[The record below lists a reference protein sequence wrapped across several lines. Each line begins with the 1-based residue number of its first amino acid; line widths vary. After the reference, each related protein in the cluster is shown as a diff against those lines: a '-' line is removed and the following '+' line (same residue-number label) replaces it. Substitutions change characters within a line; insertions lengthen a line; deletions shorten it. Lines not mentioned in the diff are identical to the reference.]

1 MRLGFHYHVPAIQR
15 GGTIWMPAYFGLF
28 IDSLAERCDTLVC
41 FLNSPT
47 KNEVM
52 QMDYA
57 VRSPNVR
64 LVNIGPHITVPLRTL
79 RALPRMPS
87 ALTWQ
92 NELDIMLMRAP
103 TPLLPLFA
111 RIWHKPLALLLVADD
126 LAGIEN
132 LPQPPWRKAL
142 IRWWA
147 MWNYAQQMQLSKRS
161 LVFVNSRMLYE
172 KYQAAIPQ
180 LIQTQTTTLS
190 EKDFHYRADTCES
203 LPYHLLYAGR
213 ITRIK
218 GLFEIVEALSN
229 LVHDGL
235 DVVLD
240 LVGMIDNSDP
250 VLDSLFEF
258 SRSLGVEGR
267 VKYHGYKTAGPEL
280 LAYYRRADI
289 YVTAS
294 QSSNEGFPR
303 TIWEA
308 MASSTPVVA
317 TQVGSIPA
325 FVGDAALL
333 VPPKDIDAL
342 TDALKTVMTDK
353 ELRKKMIPKGM
364 ALAKNNTL
372 EKRAEELITQME
384 DWLAGERL

>member
-15 GGTIWMPAYFGLF
+15 GDAIWMPGYFGLF
-28 IDSLAERCDTLVC
+28 IDSLARECDTLVC

-47 KNEVM
+47 ENELV

-57 VRSPNVR
+57 IMSPNVR
-64 LVNIGPHITVPLRTL
+64 LVDLGPHITIPLRTL
-79 RALPRMPS
+79 RALPRIP
-87 ALTWQ
+87 ALHTWQ
-92 NELDIMLMRAP
+92 NELDMMLMRAP

-111 RIWHKPLALLLVADD
+111 QIWHKPMALLLVSDE

-161 LVFVNSRMLYE
+161 LVFVNSRLLYE

-190 EKDFHYRADTCES
+190 EQDFHYRADTCES
-203 LPYHLLYAGR
+203 LPYHLLYTGR

-218 GLFEIVEALSN
+218 GLFEIIEALSN
-229 LVHDGL
+229 LVNDGL

-240 LVGMIDNSDP
+240 LVGMIDNGDR
-250 VLDSLFEF
+250 VLDSLVEF
-258 SRSLGVEGR
+258 ANSLGVGER
-267 VKYHGYKTAGPEL
+267 VQYHGYKTAGPEL
-280 LAYYRRADI
+280 LAYYRRSDV
-289 YVTAS
+289 YVIAS

-303 TIWEA
+303 TIWEL
-308 MASSTPVVA
+308 S
-317 TQVGSIPA
+317 
-325 FVGDAALL
+325 
-333 VPPKDIDAL
+333 
-342 TDALKTVMTDK
+342 
-353 ELRKKMIPKGM
+353 
-364 ALAKNNTL
+364 
-372 EKRAEELITQME
+372 LIHI
-384 DWLAGERL
+384 